1 MDYIKEINAFER
13 WCENNYL
20 PISSQLLWYKIMQ
33 RFNRN
38 GWREWVSV
46 DNLTLMAAMQM
57 SREATFI
64 KARDELIKA
73 GLMEYQKGK
82 KGTPNRY
89 RMISFFEKNT
99 FKSEVQ
105 SVVESEVQTV
115 VESEVQS
122 VVESVDINKHKTK
135 NNKKSSTDVLP
146 EKTDAFSDQLA
157 TIRELYNSV
166 CGSYPRLAKMSE
178 ARKKAVRARLRA
190 GYTVEDFKRLF
201 EMAEASSFLKGQ
213 NNWNWTA
220 TFDWLIADANMA
232 KVLDGNYKDKPQS
245 SLYLSAKDAET
256 AAWSKH
262 RDYYGRAKNRF
273 RNCESH
279 GYDYESILDQMGGIY
294 EAENTEEQPGG
305 DQPYLGG
312 ETGSDSQTP
321 ERGWGADYQ
330 KGGPG
335 FGDDTQ

>member
-1 MDYIKEINAFER
+1 
-13 WCENNYL
+13 
-20 PISSQLLWYKIMQ
+20 
-33 RFNRN
+33 
-38 GWREWVSV
+38 
-46 DNLTLMAAMQM
+46 
-57 SREATFI
+57 
-64 KARDELIKA
+64 
-73 GLMEYQKGK
+73 
-82 KGTPNRY
+82 
-89 RMISFFEKNT
+89 
-99 FKSEVQ
+99 
-105 SVVESEVQTV
+105 
-115 VESEVQS
+115 
-122 VVESVDINKHKTK
+122 
-135 NNKKSSTDVLP
+135 
-146 EKTDAFSDQLA
+146 
-157 TIRELYNSV
+157 
-166 CGSYPRLAKMSE
+166 
-178 ARKKAVRARLRA
+178 
-190 GYTVEDFKRLF
+190 
-201 EMAEASSFLKGQ
+201 MAEASSFLKGQ
-213 NNWNWTA
+213 NNRNWTA

-245 SLYLSAKDAET
+245 SAYSSAKDAET

-273 RNCESH
+273 HNCESH

>member
-220 TFDWLIADANMA
+220 TFDWLIADANIA

-245 SLYLSAKDAET
+245 AYSPKDAET

-262 RDYYGRAKNRF
+262 RDYYGRVKNRF
-273 RNCESH
+273 HNCESH
-279 GYDYESILDQMGGIY
+279 GYDYEDILEQMGGIY

-312 ETGSDSQTP
+312 ETGSDSQTS
-321 ERGWGADYQ
+321 ERGWGVDYQ
-330 KGGPG
+330 KGGRG
-335 FGDDTQ
+335 SGDDTQ

>member
-1 MDYIKEINAFER
+1 
-13 WCENNYL
+13 
-20 PISSQLLWYKIMQ
+20 
-33 RFNRN
+33 
-38 GWREWVSV
+38 
-46 DNLTLMAAMQM
+46 
-57 SREATFI
+57 
-64 KARDELIKA
+64 
-73 GLMEYQKGK
+73 
-82 KGTPNRY
+82 
-89 RMISFFEKNT
+89 MISFFEKNT

-273 RNCESH
+273 HNCESH

>member
-105 SVVESEVQTV
+105 SVVENVVQTV

-135 NNKKSSTDVLP
+135 NNKKSNPNGLP
-146 EKTDAFSDQLA
+146 EKQAKEYLPNSFEMRCVERLTAALTAQLPSSRIPKSPDSRKRWA
-157 TIRELYNSV
+157 REIERMK
-166 CGSYPRLAKMSE
+166 RLDGRSE
-178 ARKKAVRARLRA
+178 ADIWEALEYAATDPFWQTNIRSTAKLREKFETLILQARQKRGQVGKEAGKKPR
-190 GYTVEDFKRLF
+190 
-201 EMAEASSFLKGQ
+201 
-213 NNWNWTA
+213 
-220 TFDWLIADANMA
+220 
-232 KVLDGNYKDKPQS
+232 
-245 SLYLSAKDAET
+245 
-256 AAWSKH
+256 
-262 RDYYGRAKNRF
+262 NRF
-273 RNCESH
+273 HNCESH
-279 GYDYESILDQMGGIY
+279 GYDYEDILEQMGGFY
-294 EAENTEEQPGG
+294 GQEKDTEEQPGG
-305 DQPYLGG
+305 D
-312 ETGSDSQTP
+312 
-321 ERGWGADYQ
+321 
-330 KGGPG
+330 
-335 FGDDTQ
+335 

>member
-1 MDYIKEINAFER
+1 LDYIKEINAFER

-115 VESEVQS
+115 VQSEVQS

-135 NNKKSSTDVLP
+135 NNQKSNPDGLP

-220 TFDWLIADANMA
+220 TFDWLIADANIA

-245 SLYLSAKDAET
+245 AYSPKDAET

-273 RNCESH
+273 HNCESH
-279 GYDYESILDQMGGIY
+279 GYDYEDILEQMGGIY
-294 EAENTEEQPGG
+294 EAKNTEEQPGG
-305 DQPYLGG
+305 DQPYLGR

-335 FGDDTQ
+335 SGDDTQ

>member
-105 SVVESEVQTV
+105 SVVENVVQTV

-146 EKTDAFSDQLA
+146 EKTDAFSDQIT

-166 CGSYPRLAKMSE
+166 CGSYPRLVKMSE

-213 NNWNWTA
+213 NNRNWTA

-232 KVLDGNYKDKPQS
+232 KVLDGNYSDRKS
-245 SLYLSAKDAET
+245 VSYSAAKNVEEDA
-256 AAWSKH
+256 WKQH

-273 RNCESH
+273 HNCESH
-279 GYDYESILDQMGGIY
+279 GYDYEDILEQMGGIY
-294 EAENTEEQPGG
+294 EAKNTEEQPGG
-305 DQPYLGG
+305 DQPYLGR

-335 FGDDTQ
+335 SGNDTQ

>member
-1 MDYIKEINAFER
+1 
-13 WCENNYL
+13 
-20 PISSQLLWYKIMQ
+20 
-33 RFNRN
+33 
-38 GWREWVSV
+38 
-46 DNLTLMAAMQM
+46 MAAMQM
-57 SREATFI
+57 SREATLI

-99 FKSEVQ
+99 FK
-105 SVVESEVQTV
+105 
-115 VESEVQS
+115 SEVQS

-166 CGSYPRLAKMSE
+166 CGSYPRLVKMSE

-190 GYTVEDFKRLF
+190 GYTVEDFRRLF

-245 SLYLSAKDAET
+245 SAYSSAKDAET
-256 AAWSKH
+256 AAWNKH

-273 RNCESH
+273 HNCESH
-279 GYDYESILDQMGGIY
+279 GYDYEDILEQMGGFY

-305 DQPYLGG
+305 D
-312 ETGSDSQTP
+312 
-321 ERGWGADYQ
+321 
-330 KGGPG
+330 
-335 FGDDTQ
+335 

>member
-1 MDYIKEINAFER
+1 MDYIREINAFER

-57 SREATFI
+57 SREATLI

-105 SVVESEVQTV
+105 SVVENVVQTV

-135 NNKKSSTDVLP
+135 NNQKSSTDVLP

-166 CGSYPRLAKMSE
+166 CGSYPRLVKMSE

-190 GYTVEDFKRLF
+190 GYTVEDFRRLF

-213 NNWNWTA
+213 NNRNWTA

-245 SLYLSAKDAET
+245 SAYSSAKAAET

-262 RDYYGRAKNRF
+262 RDYYGRANRF
-273 RNCESH
+273 HNCESH
-279 GYDYESILDQMGGIY
+279 GYDYEDILDQMGGIY
-294 EAENTEEQPGG
+294 GQEENTEEQPGG
-305 DQPYLGG
+305 DQPHLGR
-312 ETGSDSQTP
+312 ETGSDSQTS
-321 ERGWGADYQ
+321 ERGWGVDYQ
-330 KGGPG
+330 KGGRG
-335 FGDDTQ
+335 SGDDS

>member
-1 MDYIKEINAFER
+1 MAKE
-13 WCENNYL
+13 
-20 PISSQLLWYKIMQ
+20 
-33 RFNRN
+33 
-38 GWREWVSV
+38 
-46 DNLTLMAAMQM
+46 
-57 SREATFI
+57 
-64 KARDELIKA
+64 
-73 GLMEYQKGK
+73 K
-82 KGTPNRY
+82 K
-89 RMISFFEKNT
+89 
-99 FKSEVQ
+99 
-105 SVVESEVQTV
+105 TV

-166 CGSYPRLAKMSE
+166 CGSYPRLGKMSE

-220 TFDWLIADANMA
+220 TFDWLIADANIA

-245 SLYLSAKDAET
+245 SSYSSAAKDTET

-262 RDYYGRAKNRF
+262 RDYYGRANRF
-273 RNCESH
+273 HNCESH
-279 GYDYESILDQMGGIY
+279 GYDYEDILEQMGGIY
-294 EAENTEEQPGG
+294 GQEENTKEQPGG
-305 DQPYLGG
+305 NQPHLGR
-312 ETGSDSQTP
+312 ETGADPQTS

-335 FGDDTQ
+335 FGDDS

>member
-105 SVVESEVQTV
+105 SVVENVVQTV
-115 VESEVQS
+115 VQSEVQS

-135 NNKKSSTDVLP
+135 NNQKSNPDGLP
-146 EKTDAFSDQLA
+146 EKTDAFSAQLA

-220 TFDWLIADANMA
+220 TFDWLIADANIA

-245 SLYLSAKDAET
+245 AYSPKDAET

-262 RDYYGRAKNRF
+262 RDYYGRVKNRF
-273 RNCESH
+273 HNCESH
-279 GYDYESILDQMGGIY
+279 GYDYEDILEQMGGIY

-305 DQPYLGG
+305 DQPYLGR
-312 ETGSDSQTP
+312 ETGADSQTS

-330 KGGPG
+330 KGGGG
-335 FGDDTQ
+335 FETDAK

>member
-115 VESEVQS
+115 VQSEVQS

-135 NNKKSSTDVLP
+135 NNQKSNPDGLP

-220 TFDWLIADANMA
+220 TFDWLIADANIA

-245 SLYLSAKDAET
+245 AYSPKDAET

-273 RNCESH
+273 HNCESH
-279 GYDYESILDQMGGIY
+279 GYDYEDILEQMGGIY
-294 EAENTEEQPGG
+294 EAKNTEEQPGG
-305 DQPYLGG
+305 DQPYLGR

-335 FGDDTQ
+335 SGDDTQ

>member
-146 EKTDAFSDQLA
+146 EKTDAFSDQIT

-220 TFDWLIADANMA
+220 TFDWLIADANIA

-245 SLYLSAKDAET
+245 AYSPKDAET

-262 RDYYGRAKNRF
+262 RDYYGRVKNRF
-273 RNCESH
+273 HNCESH
-279 GYDYESILDQMGGIY
+279 GYDYEDILEQMGGIY

-305 DQPYLGG
+305 DQPYLGR
-312 ETGSDSQTP
+312 ETGADSQTS

-335 FGDDTQ
+335 SGNDTQ

>member
-1 MDYIKEINAFER
+1 
-13 WCENNYL
+13 
-20 PISSQLLWYKIMQ
+20 
-33 RFNRN
+33 
-38 GWREWVSV
+38 
-46 DNLTLMAAMQM
+46 M
-57 SREATFI
+57 SREATLI

-105 SVVESEVQTV
+105 SVVENVVQTV

-166 CGSYPRLAKMSE
+166 CGSYPRLVKMSE

-190 GYTVEDFKRLF
+190 GYTVEDFRRLF

-213 NNWNWTA
+213 NNRNWTA

-245 SLYLSAKDAET
+245 SAYSSAKDAET

-273 RNCESH
+273 HNCESH
-279 GYDYESILDQMGGIY
+279 GYDYEDILEQMGGFY
-294 EAENTEEQPGG
+294 EAENTEEHREQLEEIQADEAIWPETIARFRKSVAPGVVYYYRDEEG
-305 DQPYLGG
+305 VRRRTKVTDTRCPHICLFDNGQAYSWADVIRCSRKGTHTLG
-312 ETGSDSQTP
+312 EWP
-321 ERGWGADYQ
+321 
-330 KGGPG
+330 K
-335 FGDDTQ
+335 

>member
-105 SVVESEVQTV
+105 SVVENVVQTV

-122 VVESVDINKHKTK
+122 VVGSVDINKHKTK

-146 EKTDAFSDQLA
+146 EKTDAFSDQIT

-166 CGSYPRLAKMSE
+166 CGSYPRLVKMSE

-213 NNWNWTA
+213 NNRNWTA

-232 KVLDGNYKDKPQS
+232 KVLDGNYSDRKS
-245 SLYLSAKDAET
+245 VSYSAAKNVEEDA
-256 AAWSKH
+256 WKQH

-273 RNCESH
+273 HNCESH
-279 GYDYESILDQMGGIY
+279 GYDYEDILEQMGGIY
-294 EAENTEEQPGG
+294 EAKNTEEQPGG
-305 DQPYLGG
+305 DQPYLGR

-335 FGDDTQ
+335 SGNDTQ

>member
-135 NNKKSSTDVLP
+135 TEKKDTKVSK
-146 EKTDAFSDQLA
+146 EKTDLTAIFTLYNTICVSYP
-157 TIRELYNSV
+157 TIR
-166 CGSYPRLAKMSE
+166 AMSE
-178 ARKKAVRARLRA
+178 KRKKAVRARLRA
-190 GYTVEDFKRLF
+190 GYIPDDFRRLF
-201 EMAEASSFLKGQ
+201 EKAEASEFLKGA
-213 NNWNWTA
+213 NSRNWSA
-220 TFDWLIADANMA
+220 TFDWLTADANMA
-232 KVLDGNYKDKPQS
+232 KVLDGNYDDKQRRG
-245 SLYLSAKDAET
+245 AKEHDA
-256 AAWSKH
+256 
-262 RDYYGRAKNRF
+262 GRK
-273 RNCESH
+273 
-279 GYDYESILDQMGGIY
+279 
-294 EAENTEEQPGG
+294 TGG
-305 DQPYLGG
+305 DETGITQQALREGLGG
-312 ETGSDSQTP
+312 EF
-321 ERGWGADYQ
+321 
-330 KGGPG
+330 GG
-335 FGDDTQ
+335 F

>member
-1 MDYIKEINAFER
+1 MNYIAQINAF
-13 WCENNYL
+13 WDSATTNPLSTGQVSLYFA
-20 PISSQLLWYKIMQ
+20 LLHVC
-33 RFNRN
+33 NRSN
-38 GWREWVSV
+38 WTEWFAAPNQVLSV
-46 DNLTLMAAMQM
+46 LTGL
-57 SREATFI
+57 SRSGI
-64 KARDELIKA
+64 LKARNELKQRGLIDFQEKA
-73 GLMEYQKGK
+73 TKATKYKVTMANSKQVSTQIGVQD
-82 KGTPNRY
+82 GTQ
-89 RMISFFEKNT
+89 ISDT
-99 FKSEVQ
+99 LY
-105 SVVESEVQTV
+105 
-115 VESEVQS
+115 
-122 VVESVDINKHKTK
+122 KHKQ
-135 NNKKSSTDVLP
+135 NEKSSTDVLP

-273 RNCESH
+273 HNCESH

>member
-46 DNLTLMAAMQM
+46 DNLTLMAAMKM
-57 SREATFI
+57 GREATFI

-89 RMISFFEKNT
+89 RMVSFFEKNT

-220 TFDWLIADANMA
+220 TFDWLIADANIA

-245 SLYLSAKDAET
+245 AYSPKDAET

-262 RDYYGRAKNRF
+262 RDYYGRVKNRF
-273 RNCESH
+273 HNCESH
-279 GYDYESILDQMGGIY
+279 GYDYEDILEQMGGIY

-305 DQPYLGG
+305 DQPYLGR
-312 ETGSDSQTP
+312 ETGADSQTS

-335 FGDDTQ
+335 SGNDTQ

>member
-220 TFDWLIADANMA
+220 TFDWLIADANIA

-245 SLYLSAKDAET
+245 AYSPKDAET

-262 RDYYGRAKNRF
+262 RDYYGRVKNRF
-273 RNCESH
+273 HNCESH
-279 GYDYESILDQMGGIY
+279 GYDYEDILEQMGGIY
-294 EAENTEEQPGG
+294 EAENTEEQLGG

-312 ETGSDSQTP
+312 ETGSDSQTS
-321 ERGWGADYQ
+321 ERGWGVDYQ
-330 KGGPG
+330 KGGRG
-335 FGDDTQ
+335 SGDDTQ

>member
-38 GWREWVSV
+38 GWCEWVSV

-105 SVVESEVQTV
+105 SEV
-115 VESEVQS
+115 
-122 VVESVDINKHKTK
+122 D
-135 NNKKSSTDVLP
+135 
-146 EKTDAFSDQLA
+146 
-157 TIRELYNSV
+157 
-166 CGSYPRLAKMSE
+166 G
-178 ARKKAVRARLRA
+178 VR
-190 GYTVEDFKRLF
+190 
-201 EMAEASSFLKGQ
+201 
-213 NNWNWTA
+213 
-220 TFDWLIADANMA
+220 I
-232 KVLDGNYKDKPQS
+232 
-245 SLYLSAKDAET
+245 
-256 AAWSKH
+256 
-262 RDYYGRAKNRF
+262 
-273 RNCESH
+273 
-279 GYDYESILDQMGGIY
+279 
-294 EAENTEEQPGG
+294 
-305 DQPYLGG
+305 
-312 ETGSDSQTP
+312 
-321 ERGWGADYQ
+321 
-330 KGGPG
+330 
-335 FGDDTQ
+335 

>member
-105 SVVESEVQTV
+105 SVVESEVQ
-115 VESEVQS
+115 S

-157 TIRELYNSV
+157 TITQ
-166 CGSYPRLAKMSE
+166 P
-178 ARKKAVRARLRA
+178 
-190 GYTVEDFKRLF
+190 
-201 EMAEASSFLKGQ
+201 FLLK
-213 NNWNWTA
+213 
-220 TFDWLIADANMA
+220 
-232 KVLDGNYKDKPQS
+232 
-245 SLYLSAKDAET
+245 
-256 AAWSKH
+256 
-262 RDYYGRAKNRF
+262 
-273 RNCESH
+273 
-279 GYDYESILDQMGGIY
+279 
-294 EAENTEEQPGG
+294 
-305 DQPYLGG
+305 
-312 ETGSDSQTP
+312 
-321 ERGWGADYQ
+321 
-330 KGGPG
+330 
-335 FGDDTQ
+335 